1 MPYLYD
7 TIQNMDTLPTTSN
20 LTLSPLEQRALLLL
34 GQGID
39 PGIVA
44 SAVGVSDSRISQLI
58 SDPYFASRVAELRYV
73 ELEKHSSRDAAYDSL
88 EDDLLEKLKNCIP
101 YMLKPMEILA
111 SIRVINQAKRRSIG
125 QVQSVQSK
133 AEVINLTMP
142 IQIIQQYRVNG
153 NNQVIQAGQQELITI
168 QSGSM
173 KNLLAQSKPQESQ
186 NVELLS
192 SETIRTRAG

>member
-1 MPYLYD
+1 
-7 TIQNMDTLPTTSN
+7 MDTLPTTSN

-39 PGIVA
+39 PGVVA

-73 ELEKHSSRDAAYDSL
+73 ELEKHATRDAAYDSL

-125 QVQSVQSK
+125 QVQSVQAK

-186 NVELLS
+186 NVELLPS
-192 SETIRTRAG
+192 KTIRIGTG